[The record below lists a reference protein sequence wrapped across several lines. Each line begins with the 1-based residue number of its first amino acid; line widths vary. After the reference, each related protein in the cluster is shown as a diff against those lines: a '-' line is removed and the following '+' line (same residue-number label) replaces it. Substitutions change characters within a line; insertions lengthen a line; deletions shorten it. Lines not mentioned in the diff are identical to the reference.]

1 MEVEV
6 ICKDNAGMSVSSNPW
21 SFNYNSQ
28 QPKSFLNNPIMK
40 AVLVSADDAVIKDVP
55 IPEPDD
61 DEILIRS
68 APPELEIS
76 RFGR

>member
-1 MEVEV
+1 
-6 ICKDNAGMSVSSNPW
+6 
-21 SFNYNSQ
+21 
-28 QPKSFLNNPIMK
+28 MK
-40 AVLVSADDAVIKDVP
+40 AVLVSDDDAVIKDVP

-76 RFGR
+76 RFCR